1 MLLHHRL
8 LPRLLLS
15 PSTPV
20 TTTLLVHCTSLFPT
34 RRILSPCSSALSQV
48 AAAPETVDH
57 SDGDEP
63 QGEVQVQLP
72 LDRLFVPPGA
82 SVSAGDAEAATAR
95 VLKGSNI
102 VLGPYARG
110 DANVIAADFV
120 KSSVRPDD
128 CPRDGLP
135 EFALVGRSNVG
146 KSSLLNSLVR
156 RKRLALTSKKPGKTQ
171 CINHF
176 KVNDSWYLVDLPGY
190 GYAAAPQEARMNWD
204 EFTRNYFL
212 SRENLVSVF
221 LLVDASIPAKKID
234 LDYASWLGQ
243 NKERMQTLI
252 DASAI
257 QHLCNQAFTN

>member
-8 LPRLLLS
+8 LPRLLLL
-15 PSTPV
+15 PSTHAHTSP
-20 TTTLLVHCTSLFPT
+20 LLLRPSRFPP
-34 RRILSPCSSALSQV
+34 RLSLSPRTSALSHLAGLQ
-48 AAAPETVDH
+48 TVDH
-57 SDGDEP
+57 SDAEAP
-63 QGEVQVQLP
+63 HGEVQVQLP

-82 SVSAGDAEAATAR
+82 NVDAGDQEAVSAR

-110 DANVIAADFV
+110 DAQVVNADFV
-120 KSSVRPDD
+120 KSSVHPED

-190 GYAAAPQEARMNWD
+190 GSP
-204 EFTRNYFL
+204 
-212 SRENLVSVF
+212 
-221 LLVDASIPAKKID
+221 
-234 LDYASWLGQ
+234 
-243 NKERMQTLI
+243 
-252 DASAI
+252 
-257 QHLCNQAFTN
+257 